1 MHQSRNSLILICA
14 IIGVALNLRPSLAS
28 ISPLLDLIET
38 DTDMTHTMSSL
49 LTTLP
54 VFAMGIFAYFSKP
67 LRSILGESNGITL
80 GLLFIAF
87 ACLARFQFVST
98 NGLLFTA
105 LAAGIGIAI
114 IQALTPSFIKRVLP
128 SKVDRVM
135 GLYTTGIMGGAAI
148 AAASAAKLDTLYG
161 WPSALA
167 IWAIP
172 AFISLFA
179 WLFITRKI
187 RAHAAITTPIVTTMQ
202 TQQTPFWKQRRAWEL
217 VVFFGIGT
225 GAYTLVL
232 AWLPPFYTSLG
243 LDASQAGF
251 LLSAI
256 TVIEV
261 IAGLTVSVFIHRFE
275 DRRILLMGVL
285 FCLSLGLSCLLLAP
299 LSMVYISIILIGIGI
314 GSLFPLS
321 LILTLS
327 HCKEASRAGD
337 LVAFVQGGGYI
348 IASFFPLLAGIIR
361 DRFFDLSQA
370 WGLMLIGTLLL
381 ILLSY
386 RFSPKSYQLGD
397 L

>member
-135 GLYTTGIMGGAAI
+135 GLYTTGIMGEQ
-148 AAASAAKLDTLYG
+148 
-161 WPSALA
+161 P
-167 IWAIP
+167 
-172 AFISLFA
+172 
-179 WLFITRKI
+179 
-187 RAHAAITTPIVTTMQ
+187 
-202 TQQTPFWKQRRAWEL
+202 
-217 VVFFGIGT
+217 
-225 GAYTLVL
+225 
-232 AWLPPFYTSLG
+232 
-243 LDASQAGF
+243 
-251 LLSAI
+251 
-256 TVIEV
+256 
-261 IAGLTVSVFIHRFE
+261 
-275 DRRILLMGVL
+275 
-285 FCLSLGLSCLLLAP
+285 
-299 LSMVYISIILIGIGI
+299 
-314 GSLFPLS
+314 
-321 LILTLS
+321 
-327 HCKEASRAGD
+327 
-337 LVAFVQGGGYI
+337 
-348 IASFFPLLAGIIR
+348 
-361 DRFFDLSQA
+361 
-370 WGLMLIGTLLL
+370 
-381 ILLSY
+381 
-386 RFSPKSYQLGD
+386 
-397 L
+397 